1 MGGVDRECVLLMVSW
16 ISNGELFEK
25 AKPGCGRVTS
35 LVVLSN
41 LDLILFLCVVPML
54 RHPGCS
60 SVGGVFM
67 SSLIVAKRL
76 YGQIATRYMC
86 PGLISVLLGVSLLC
100 FEWSLLFPLSGSG
113 VMPVVLSIEF
123 SGDISGVTSILC
135 LLRVPF
141 VCVVPMV
148 KYRWLFMVMN
158 FWFCGWLNL

>member
-1 MGGVDRECVLLMVSW
+1 MVF
-16 ISNGELFEK
+16 GELFEK

-60 SVGGVFM
+60 FVGTVFV
-67 SSLIVAKRL
+67 SSLIVAMRL
-76 YGQIATRYMC
+76 YGQIAMRYMC
-86 PGLISVLLGVSLLC
+86 PGLISLLLGVSLSC
-100 FEWSLLFPLSGSG
+100 FEWSLLFPLGRSR
-113 VMPVVLSIEF
+113 VVPVVLSIEF
-123 SGDISGVTSILC
+123 SGDISWVTSILY

-148 KYRWLFMVMN
+148 KYCWLFMVTS